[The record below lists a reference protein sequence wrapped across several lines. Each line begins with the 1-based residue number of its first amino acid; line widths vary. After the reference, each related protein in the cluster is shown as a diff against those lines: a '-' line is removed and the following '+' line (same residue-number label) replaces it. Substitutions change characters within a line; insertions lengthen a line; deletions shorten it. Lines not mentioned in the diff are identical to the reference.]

1 MASYLSQIISNT
13 FGLSGAGQ
21 IQPGI
26 QNWQHPGVNTGGDP
40 FVEPETAL
48 TRPDFSGNYSNET
61 RENINRTSKVNR
73 NESPLQDITGTTIEN
88 VEHHFSLSGKVTEKQ
103 EYKPPDREKAFQPK
117 PEARAII
124 STDITSGISEAPA
137 KDRAVPVEPVNRKES
152 QGISPVNLLKPM
164 TRSSPI
170 GVPKEEPTYSSPKED
185 QVIKSD
191 EGAIVRDGV
200 LPDMLIKRVEP
211 DISWRHFFHQQP
223 KQQFI
228 ERGSR
233 DILPN
238 EPVTNITA
246 ISTKRETRLVIG
258 KLTIE
263 VVQQAKEK
271 NIMVL
276 PPVMVNNKP
285 AQSGQGRNE
294 VGSTIKVKFG
304 LGQL

>member
-21 IQPGI
+21 IQPEI
-26 QNWQHPGVNTGGDP
+26 QNWQHPGVNTGEDP
-40 FVEPETAL
+40 FVEHETVM
-48 TRPDFSGNYSNET
+48 TRPDFSGNDSNET

-73 NESPLQDITGTTIEN
+73 NESPLQDITAATIEN
-88 VEHHFSLSGKVTEKQ
+88 AEHGISLSGKVTEKQ
-103 EYKPPDREKAFQPK
+103 EYKPPDQEKAFQPE

-124 STDITSGISEAPA
+124 STDITSGISEAPV
-137 KDRAVPVEPVNRKES
+137 KDRAVRAEPVSRKES
-152 QGISPVNLLKPM
+152 QGISPVNLHTPLAR
-164 TRSSPI
+164 TSPI
-170 GVPKEEPTYSSPKED
+170 GVPKEEPAHSSPKEN

-191 EGAIVRDGV
+191 EGIIFRDGV

-211 DISWRHFFHQQP
+211 DISSRPFFQQQP
-223 KQQFI
+223 KQQFV

-258 KLTIE
+258 KLTVE

-271 NIMVL
+271 NIPVP

-285 AQSGQGRNE
+285 SLSGQRRNE
-294 VGSTIKVKFG
+294 GGSTIKIKFG